1 MWSVDVLMP
10 PPRIVNH
17 SASTHEYIDAL
28 TNNETLVLPAS
39 LKSGKRKRNK
49 IKKKMLPTGMKALFV
64 ALKAMNWS
72 WRKIDLT
79 SRYMVPKRNGGST

>member
-1 MWSVDVLMP
+1 MASFRRRVRTSSNVHAFTTMWSVDVLMP

-64 ALKAMNWS
+64 ALKAMN
-72 WRKIDLT
+72 
-79 SRYMVPKRNGGST
+79 